1 MLFNLNVVFACVYV
15 GVSHGWSCLLTWLC
29 HW

>member
-1 MLFNLNVVFACVYV
+1 VFACVYV
-15 GVSHGWSCLLTWLC
+15 GVSREWSCLLTWLC